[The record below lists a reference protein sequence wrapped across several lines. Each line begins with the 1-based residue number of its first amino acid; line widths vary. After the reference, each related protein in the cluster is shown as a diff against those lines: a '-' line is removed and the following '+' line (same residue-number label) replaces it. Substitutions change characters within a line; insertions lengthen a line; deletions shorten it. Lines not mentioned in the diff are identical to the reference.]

1 MFLDYREKHRSE
13 GKKSADVTAAGI
25 DLTDGCAQISYC
37 LPGRQPETVSCRAD
51 GEQYRIPMV
60 LARCAERDAWMF
72 GEKALEAAREGGAVL
87 ADGLLEGA
95 LRRQEVSVGEER
107 FDPVFL
113 LSLFLKRAL
122 SLLAP
127 SVRAE
132 RLDALVFSVE
142 QVTPQ
147 MLEAVGEAA
156 GLLELPKARV
166 YVIGR
171 AESFFYYNISQP
183 EELWRRDVLLCDFTG
198 SHLRT
203 LLFTA
208 NKKTTPVACF
218 VEEKDWNEV
227 RPLSREKEPEDNEK
241 IFLDRRFLGAVQET
255 LKERAVSCVY
265 LIGDGFEGEWYQE
278 SLKFLCQDRRVFLGS
293 NLYSKGACYAAR
305 QRLVPG
311 GISGEYAFLGKD
323 MLKANVGIPVAVSG
337 QDRYLALLD
346 AGINWYE
353 ASAETEFL
361 LEDEESFSLRITPL
375 DGKSVREVL
384 VTLSDLP
391 KRPKK
396 TTRIRLKAD
405 MTDVS
410 TVRISMEDL
419 GFGEFFPATHR
430 FWEEKIEL

>member
-1 MFLDYREKHRSE
+1 MFLDYREKHRGE
-13 GKKSADVTAAGI
+13 TKKSADVTAAGI
-25 DLTDGCAQISYC
+25 DLTDQCAQLSYC
-37 LPGRQPETVSCRAD
+37 LPGRQPETVSCRAEE
-51 GEQYRIPMV
+51 EQYRIPAI
-60 LARCAERDAWMF
+60 LARCARRDVWMF
-72 GEKALEAAREGGAVL
+72 GEKALEAADGEETVL
-87 ADGLLEGA
+87 VSGLLEHA
-95 LRRQEVSVGEER
+95 LRRQEVSVGEEH

-113 LSLFLKRAL
+113 LSLFFKRVL
-122 SLLAP
+122 SLLTPA
-127 SVRAE
+127 VRAE
-132 RLDALVFSVE
+132 RLDALVLSVE
-142 QVTPQ
+142 LVTPQ
-147 MLEAVGEAA
+147 VLEVLGEAA
-156 GLLELPKARV
+156 GLLELPKARL

-183 EELWRRDVLLCDFTG
+183 EELRRKDVLLCDFTG

-218 VEEKDWNEV
+218 VEEKDWPEV
-227 RPLSREKEPEDNEK
+227 RALDRRKESEENEK
-241 IFLDRRFLGAVQET
+241 IFLDRRFTAAVQET
-255 LKERAVSCVY
+255 LKDRAAGCVY
-265 LIGDGFEGEWYQE
+265 LIGDGFEGEWYQG
-278 SLKFLCQDRRVFLGS
+278 SLQFLCQDRRVFLGN

-323 MLKANVGIPVAVSG
+323 MLKANVGIPVAVQG

-346 AGINWYE
+346 AGVNWYE
-353 ASAETEFL
+353 AASETEFL
-361 LEDEESFSLRITPL
+361 LEDEDGFSLRITPL
-375 DGKSVREVL
+375 DGKSVREVQI
-384 VTLSDLP
+384 TLSDVP

-419 GFGEFFPATHR
+419 GFGEFFPATHK
-430 FWEEKIEL
+430 FWEETIEL